1 MEKLEELENIIDTFS
16 VLISETENKELKNQL
31 SDYQAEFL
39 MEKEEVETN
48 LKVIQEEYEAE
59 YKRELNLMKI

>member
-1 MEKLEELENIIDTFS
+1 MEKIEELENIIDTFS

-31 SDYQAEFL
+31 SDYQSEFL
-39 MEKEEVETN
+39 MEKEEVKTN
-48 LKVIQEEYEAE
+48 LKVLQAEYEAE